1 VLLYVL
7 RRLGQAAVV
16 MVGVS
21 VIAFT
26 LIHLVPGDPVRIS
39 LGTRY
44 DPQTAAYLRHEA
56 GLDRPLVQQYV
67 RWASHALRGDL
78 GVSFETQQPV
88 GREVVQRLPATL
100 TLAGAALLVALLI
113 ALPLGVLAATRAN
126 TAVDYGA
133 TAVSQVGVSIPDFW
147 IGIMLIFLVAGR
159 WGWLPP
165 SGYVPIGQSFVGWL
179 EHLILP
185 ALSVGLVS
193 GSILSRFVRAAMIE
207 ALAQDYT
214 RTARARGLSRR
225 AVVARHAFKNALPPI
240 VTVVGLQLAYL
251 LGGVVVVETVFAWP
265 GLGRLALDA
274 AQTRD
279 YPVLQGTILLF
290 ALTFVVVNLIVD
302 VVYALLDPRIQVR

>member
-1 VLLYVL
+1 
-7 RRLGQAAVV
+7 
-16 MVGVS
+16 
-21 VIAFT
+21 
-26 LIHLVPGDPVRIS
+26 
-39 LGTRY
+39 
-44 DPQTAAYLRHEA
+44 
-56 GLDRPLVQQYV
+56 
-67 RWASHALRGDL
+67 
-78 GVSFETQQPV
+78 
-88 GREVVQRLPATL
+88 
-100 TLAGAALLVALLI
+100 
-113 ALPLGVLAATRAN
+113 
-126 TAVDYGA
+126 
-133 TAVSQVGVSIPDFW
+133 
-147 IGIMLIFLVAGR
+147 
-159 WGWLPP
+159 
-165 SGYVPIGQSFVGWL
+165 
-179 EHLILP
+179 
-185 ALSVGLVS
+185 
-193 GSILSRFVRAAMIE
+193 VRAAMIE